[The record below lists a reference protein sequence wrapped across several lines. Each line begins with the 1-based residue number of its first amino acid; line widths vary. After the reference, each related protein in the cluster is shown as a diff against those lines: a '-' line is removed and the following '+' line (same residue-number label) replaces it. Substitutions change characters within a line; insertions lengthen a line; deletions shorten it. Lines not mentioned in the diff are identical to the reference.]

1 MSRCSD
7 LLAAGEQ
14 VQGAADVGG
23 VGAGV
28 RARLLAGRGA
38 RHHRRQHLQRIHRL
52 LELHVRAVGV
62 RSLLH
67 TDKTSQG

>member
-1 MSRCSD
+1 MSLCSD

-28 RARLLAGRGA
+28 RARLLAGRRA
-38 RHHRRQHLQRIHRL
+38 RQHSRQHLQRLHRL